1 MRALITAAVALA
13 LATSPSA
20 LGHQPSFV
28 IQGDFRIGGYA
39 VKRDG
44 SLRGMIAAFDQPSTV
59 RRGTRYREIC
69 YVAWRPIGLRVT
81 LYNLGGSNPCLPA
94 TGHFSEALMATRIW
108 RTSMGLRIGDSLARL
123 RALYRNESRHGAWW
137 WLITRRSPYGAGGSY
152 PGLAAKVGR
161 GRVVAFAV
169 RYPAGGH

>member
-1 MRALITAAVALA
+1 MRALIAAAVVLA

-20 LGHQPSFV
+20 LGHEPSFV

-81 LYNLGGSNPCLPA
+81 FYNLGGGNPCAPELGRFSRA
-94 TGHFSEALMATRIW
+94 TMTSKRW
-108 RTSMGLRIGDSLARL
+108 RTTLGLRVGDSVQRL
-123 RALYRNESRHGAWW
+123 RTLYPRARTQGASR
-137 WLITRRSPYGAGGSY
+137 WLVVRRSPFGEGGLY
-152 PGLAAKVGR
+152 AGLAARMLR
-161 GRVVAFAV
+161 GRVRAFV
-169 RYPAGGH
+169 VQYPAGGD